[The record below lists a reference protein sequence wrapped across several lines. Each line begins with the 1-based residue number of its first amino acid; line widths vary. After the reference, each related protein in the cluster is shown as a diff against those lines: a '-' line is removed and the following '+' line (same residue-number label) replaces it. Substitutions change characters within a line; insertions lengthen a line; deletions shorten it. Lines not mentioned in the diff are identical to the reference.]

1 MNQGQE
7 ILEAVDERGEIGILD
22 LTTKPADAAA
32 DENLLA
38 VQLGNGDTIFVEA
51 GSLTAT
57 ATDKFHYA
65 GSFRDAPRRAVQA
78 STNTNQTDSNQ
89 TDSNQSNFSQQN
101 SAAQNLAAIDAR
113 TNERGEIVVPL
124 IAEEI
129 TISRKTVETGGIRV
143 HKTVREDVQ
152 RIDEPIV
159 REHLDVERVAVNQFV
174 ETAPAVRYEGDVM
187 IVPVLEEVIV
197 TQKRLLLR
205 EEIRLTKR
213 REEISN
219 VQEVTLRREEISLEK
234 IGTDEIEPGTPER

>member
-1 MNQGQE
+1 MNKGQAL
-7 ILEAVDERGEIGILD
+7 LEAVDERGESGFLD
-22 LTTKPADAAA
+22 SAAKPADTAAGN
-32 DENLLA
+32 NLLA
-38 VQLGNGDTIFVEA
+38 VQLGNGETVFIEA
-51 GSLTAT
+51 DRLTAT
-57 ATDKFHYA
+57 ASDKYRFD
-65 GSFRDAPRRAVQA
+65 GSFQDVRR
-78 STNTNQTDSNQ
+78 
-89 TDSNQSNFSQQN
+89 DSNQSAHLSSNQTSSN
-101 SAAQNLAAIDAR
+101 ERNLAAIDAR

-124 IAEEI
+124 IAEQI
-129 TISRKTVETGGIRV
+129 RISKKTVETGGIRV

-159 REHLDVERVAVNQFV
+159 REHLDVERVEINQFV

-219 VQEVTLRREEISLEK
+219 VQEITLRREEISLEK
-234 IGTDEIEPGTPER
+234 IGTENSEPGTPER

>member
-7 ILEAVDERGEIGILD
+7 ILEVRDAGGEIGFLD
-22 LTTKPADAAA
+22 LAAKPQIAAG
-32 DENLLA
+32 DNLYA
-38 VQLGNGDTIFVEA
+38 VQLGSGETVFVPA
-51 GSLTAT
+51 DRLTTFAPN
-57 ATDKFHYA
+57 KFQFA
-65 GSFRDAPRRAVQA
+65 GSFRDAYRKNAE
-78 STNTNQTDSNQ
+78 TSNQ
-89 TDSNQSNFSQQN
+89 TN
-101 SAAQNLAAIDAR
+101 STPDNLAAIDAR

-129 TISRKTVETGGIRV
+129 NITKKTVETGGVRV

-152 RIDEPIV
+152 RIDEPII
-159 REHLDVERVAVNQFV
+159 REHLDIQRVAVNQFV

-205 EEIRLTKR
+205 EEIHLTKR
-213 REEISN
+213 REEIAN

-234 IGTDEIEPGTPER
+234 IGTDGIEPDLSGR